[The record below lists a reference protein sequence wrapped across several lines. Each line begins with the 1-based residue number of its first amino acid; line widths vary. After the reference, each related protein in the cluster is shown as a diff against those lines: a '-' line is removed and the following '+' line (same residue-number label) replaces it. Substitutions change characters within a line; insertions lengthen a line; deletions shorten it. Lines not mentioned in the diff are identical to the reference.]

1 MPAISFLGWVHTIL
15 GVSALLIGFYSLAKY
30 KFIKAKN
37 LSGEIYLGFTLIVA
51 ISSLFIYHQ
60 GGFGPAH
67 FMGVLAILAV
77 TVGFIAE
84 KKRIF
89 GFFTPYVETLA
100 YTSTF
105 LFHVLPAITDGLR
118 RLPPSDPFIDS
129 FEDPLLLN
137 FFLLFLTMYI
147 VGLGIQFIL
156 IFKNSKTV
164 LN

>member
-15 GVSALLIGFYSLAKY
+15 GISALLIGFYSLAKY
-30 KFIKAKN
+30 KFIKARN
-37 LSGEIYLGFTLIVA
+37 LSGEIYLFATLIVA

-67 FMGVLAILAV
+67 FMGVLAVVAV
-77 TVGFIAE
+77 VVGFIAE
-84 KKRIF
+84 KKKIF
-89 GFFTPYVETLA
+89 GIFSPYIETIA

-118 RLPPSDPFIDS
+118 RLPPSDPYIDS

-137 FFLLFLTMYI
+137 FFLLFTSMYI
-147 VGLGIQFIL
+147 VGLGIQLIL
-156 IFKNSKTV
+156 VFRNKH
-164 LN
+164 LA

>member
-15 GVSALLIGFYSLAKY
+15 GISALLIGFYSLAKY
-30 KFIKAKN
+30 KFIKARN
-37 LSGEIYLGFTLIVA
+37 LSGEIYLFVTLIVA

-67 FMGVLAILAV
+67 FMGVLAVVAV
-77 TVGFIAE
+77 VVGFITE
-84 KKRIF
+84 KKKIF
-89 GFFTPYVETLA
+89 GNFSPYIETIA

-118 RLPPSDPFIDS
+118 RLPPSNPFIDS

-137 FFLLFLTMYI
+137 FFLLFTSMYI

-156 IFKNSKTV
+156 IFKNQY
-164 LN
+164 

>member
-1 MPAISFLGWVHTIL
+1 MPAISFLGWVHTVL
-15 GVSALLIGFYSLAKY
+15 GISALLVGFYSLARY
-30 KFIKAKN
+30 KFIKARN
-37 LSGEIYLGFTLIVA
+37 LSGEIYLFTTLIVA

-67 FMGVLAILAV
+67 VMGALAILAV
-77 TVGFIAE
+77 MVGFLTE
-84 KKRIF
+84 RKKILGIF
-89 GFFTPYVETLA
+89 SPYIETIA

-137 FFLLFLTMYI
+137 FFLLFISMYI

-156 IFKNSKTV
+156 IFRNKH
-164 LN
+164 LA

>member
-15 GVSALLIGFYSLAKY
+15 GISALLIGFYSLAKY
-30 KFIKAKN
+30 KFIKARN
-37 LSGEIYLGFTLIVA
+37 LSGEIYLFATLIVA

-67 FMGVLAILAV
+67 FMGVLAVVAV
-77 TVGFIAE
+77 VVGFIAE
-84 KKRIF
+84 KKKIF
-89 GFFTPYVETLA
+89 GIFSPYIETIA

-118 RLPPSDPFIDS
+118 RLPPSDPYIDS

-137 FFLLFLTMYI
+137 FFLLFISMYI

-156 IFKNSKTV
+156 IFRNKH
-164 LN
+164 LA

>member
-1 MPAISFLGWVHTIL
+1 MPAISILGWVHTVL
-15 GVSALLIGFYSLAKY
+15 GISALLVGFYSLARY
-30 KFIKAKN
+30 KFIKARN
-37 LSGEIYLGFTLIVA
+37 LSGEIYLFTTLIVA

-77 TVGFIAE
+77 MVGFLIE
-84 KKRIF
+84 RKKIF
-89 GFFTPYVETLA
+89 GIFSPYIETIA

-137 FFLLFLTMYI
+137 FFLLFISMYI

-156 IFKNSKTV
+156 IFRNKH
-164 LN
+164 LA

>member
-15 GVSALLIGFYSLAKY
+15 GISALLVGFYSLARY
-30 KFIKAKN
+30 KFIKARN
-37 LSGEIYLGFTLIVA
+37 LSGEIYLVATLIVA

-67 FMGVLAILAV
+67 VMGVLAILAV
-77 TVGFIAE
+77 MVGFVIE
-84 KKRIF
+84 RKKIF
-89 GFFTPYVETLA
+89 GIFSPYIETIA

-137 FFLLFLTMYI
+137 FFLLFISMYI

-156 IFKNSKTV
+156 IFRNKH
-164 LN
+164 LA

>member
-1 MPAISFLGWVHTIL
+1 MPAISFLGWVHTVL
-15 GVSALLIGFYSLAKY
+15 GISALLVGFYSLARY
-30 KFIKAKN
+30 KFIKARN
-37 LSGEIYLGFTLIVA
+37 LSGEIYLFTTLIVA

-77 TVGFIAE
+77 MVGFVTE
-84 KKRIF
+84 RKKIF
-89 GFFTPYVETLA
+89 GFFSPYIETIA

-137 FFLLFLTMYI
+137 FFLLFISMYI

-156 IFKNSKTV
+156 IFRNKH
-164 LN
+164 LA

>member
-15 GVSALLIGFYSLAKY
+15 GISALLIGFYSLAKY
-30 KFIKAKN
+30 KFIKARN
-37 LSGEIYLGFTLIVA
+37 LSGEIYLFATLIVA

-67 FMGVLAILAV
+67 FMGVLAVVAV
-77 TVGFIAE
+77 VVGFIAE
-84 KKRIF
+84 KKKIF
-89 GFFTPYVETLA
+89 GIFSPYIETIA

-118 RLPPSDPFIDS
+118 RLPPSDPYIDS

-137 FFLLFLTMYI
+137 FFLLFTSMYI
-147 VGLGIQFIL
+147 LGLGIQLIL
-156 IFKNSKTV
+156 IFRNKH
-164 LN
+164 LA

>member
-1 MPAISFLGWVHTIL
+1 MPAISFLGWVHTVL
-15 GVSALLIGFYSLAKY
+15 GISALLVGFYSLARY
-30 KFIKAKN
+30 KFIKARN
-37 LSGEIYLGFTLIVA
+37 LSGEIYLFTTLIVA

-67 FMGVLAILAV
+67 VMSVLAILAV
-77 TVGFIAE
+77 LVGFLTE
-84 KKRIF
+84 RKKIF
-89 GFFTPYVETLA
+89 GFFSLYIETIA

-137 FFLLFLTMYI
+137 FFLLFISMYI

-156 IFKNSKTV
+156 IFRNKH
-164 LN
+164 LA

>member
-1 MPAISFLGWVHTIL
+1 MPAFSFLRCVNNNL
-15 GVSALLIGFYSLAKY
+15 GISALLIGFYSLAKY
-30 KFIKAKN
+30 RFIKAKN
-37 LSGEIYLGFTLIVA
+37 LSGEMYLFTTLIVA

-67 FMGVLAILAV
+67 FMGALAVLAVL
-77 TVGFIAE
+77 VGYVME

-89 GFFTPYVETLA
+89 GIFSPYLETIA

-137 FFLLFLTMYI
+137 FFLLFTSMYI

-156 IFKNSKTV
+156 IFRNKH
-164 LN
+164 LA

>member
-15 GVSALLIGFYSLAKY
+15 GISALLIGFYSLAKY
-30 KFIKAKN
+30 KFIKSRN
-37 LSGEIYLGFTLIVA
+37 LSGEIYLFATLIVA

-67 FMGVLAILAV
+67 FMGVLAVVAV
-77 TVGFIAE
+77 VVGFITE
-84 KKRIF
+84 KKKIF
-89 GFFTPYVETLA
+89 GIFSPYIETIA

-118 RLPPSDPFIDS
+118 RLPPSDPYIDS

-137 FFLLFLTMYI
+137 FFLLFTSMYI
-147 VGLGIQFIL
+147 VGLGIQLIL
-156 IFKNSKTV
+156 IFRNKH
-164 LN
+164 LA

>member
-15 GVSALLIGFYSLAKY
+15 GISALLIGFYSLAKY
-30 KFIKAKN
+30 KFIKARN
-37 LSGEIYLGFTLIVA
+37 LSGEIYLFFTLIVA

-67 FMGVLAILAV
+67 FMGVLAVVAV
-77 TVGFIAE
+77 VVGFVTE
-84 KKRIF
+84 KKKIF
-89 GFFTPYVETLA
+89 GNFSPYIETIA

-118 RLPPSDPFIDS
+118 RLPPSNPFIDS

-137 FFLLFLTMYI
+137 FFLLFTSMYI

-156 IFKNSKTV
+156 IFKNQYSA
-164 LN
+164 

>member
-1 MPAISFLGWVHTIL
+1 MPAISILGWVHTVL
-15 GVSALLIGFYSLAKY
+15 GISALLVGFYSLARY
-30 KFIKAKN
+30 KFIKARN
-37 LSGEIYLGFTLIVA
+37 LSGEIYLFTTLIVA

-67 FMGVLAILAV
+67 VMGVLAILAV
-77 TVGFIAE
+77 MVGFVTE
-84 KKRIF
+84 RKKIF
-89 GFFTPYVETLA
+89 GFFSPYIETIA

-137 FFLLFLTMYI
+137 FFLLFISMYI

-156 IFKNSKTV
+156 IFRNKH
-164 LN
+164 LA

>member
-15 GVSALLIGFYSLAKY
+15 GISALLVGFYSLARY
-30 KFIKAKN
+30 KFIKARN
-37 LSGEIYLGFTLIVA
+37 LSGEIYLFATLIVA

-67 FMGVLAILAV
+67 VMGVLAILAV
-77 TVGFIAE
+77 MVGFVTE
-84 KKRIF
+84 RKKIF
-89 GFFTPYVETLA
+89 GIFSPYIETIA

-137 FFLLFLTMYI
+137 FFLLFISMYI

-156 IFKNSKTV
+156 IFRNKH
-164 LN
+164 LA

>member
-15 GVSALLIGFYSLAKY
+15 GISALLIGFYSLAKY
-30 KFIKAKN
+30 KFIKARN
-37 LSGEIYLGFTLIVA
+37 LSGEIYLFATLIVA

-67 FMGVLAILAV
+67 FMGVLAVVAV
-77 TVGFIAE
+77 VVGFITE
-84 KKRIF
+84 KKKIF
-89 GFFTPYVETLA
+89 GIFSSYIETIA

-137 FFLLFLTMYI
+137 FFLLFTSMYI
-147 VGLGIQFIL
+147 VGLGIQLIL
-156 IFKNSKTV
+156 VFRNKH
-164 LN
+164 LA

>member
-15 GVSALLIGFYSLAKY
+15 GISALLIGFYSLAKY
-30 KFIKAKN
+30 KFIKARN
-37 LSGEIYLGFTLIVA
+37 LSGEIYLFATLIVA

-67 FMGVLAILAV
+67 FMGVLAVVAV
-77 TVGFIAE
+77 AVGFITE
-84 KKRIF
+84 KKKIF
-89 GFFTPYVETLA
+89 GIFSSYIETIA

-137 FFLLFLTMYI
+137 FFLLFTSMYI
-147 VGLGIQFIL
+147 VGLGIQLIL
-156 IFKNSKTV
+156 VFRNKH
-164 LN
+164 LA

>member
-15 GVSALLIGFYSLAKY
+15 GISALLIGFYSLAKY
-30 KFIKAKN
+30 KFIKARN
-37 LSGEIYLGFTLIVA
+37 LSGEIYLFATLIVA

-67 FMGVLAILAV
+67 FMGVLAVVAV
-77 TVGFIAE
+77 VVGFIAE
-84 KKRIF
+84 KKKIF
-89 GFFTPYVETLA
+89 GIFSPYIETIA

-118 RLPPSDPFIDS
+118 RLPPSDPYIDS

-137 FFLLFLTMYI
+137 FFLLFTSMYI
-147 VGLGIQFIL
+147 VGLGIQLIL
-156 IFKNSKTV
+156 IFRNKH
-164 LN
+164 LA

>member
-15 GVSALLIGFYSLAKY
+15 GISALLIGFYSLAKY
-30 KFIKAKN
+30 KFIKARN
-37 LSGEIYLGFTLIVA
+37 LSGEIYLFVTLIVA

-67 FMGVLAILAV
+67 FMGVLAVLAV
-77 TVGFIAE
+77 VVGFVTE
-84 KKRIF
+84 KKKIF
-89 GFFTPYVETLA
+89 GNFSPYIETIA

-118 RLPPSDPFIDS
+118 RLPPSNPFIDS

-137 FFLLFLTMYI
+137 FFLLFTSMYI

-156 IFKNSKTV
+156 IFKNQYSA
-164 LN
+164 

>member
-15 GVSALLIGFYSLAKY
+15 GISALLIGFYSLAKY
-30 KFIKAKN
+30 KFIKARN
-37 LSGEIYLGFTLIVA
+37 LSGEIYLFATLIVA

-67 FMGVLAILAV
+67 FMGVLAVAAV
-77 TVGFIAE
+77 VVGFIAE
-84 KKRIF
+84 KKKIF
-89 GFFTPYVETLA
+89 GIFSPYIETIA

-118 RLPPSDPFIDS
+118 RLPPSDPYIDS

-137 FFLLFLTMYI
+137 FFLLFTSMYI
-147 VGLGIQFIL
+147 VGLGIQLIL
-156 IFKNSKTV
+156 IFRNKH
-164 LN
+164 LA

>member
-15 GVSALLIGFYSLAKY
+15 GISALLVGFYSLARY
-30 KFIKAKN
+30 KFIKARN
-37 LSGEIYLGFTLIVA
+37 LSGEIYLFTTLIVA

-77 TVGFIAE
+77 MVGFLTE
-84 KKRIF
+84 KKKIF
-89 GFFTPYVETLA
+89 GIFSSYIETIA

-137 FFLLFLTMYI
+137 FFLLFISMYI

-156 IFKNSKTV
+156 IYRNKH
-164 LN
+164 LA

>member
-15 GVSALLIGFYSLAKY
+15 GISALLIGFYSLAKY
-30 KFIKAKN
+30 KFIKSRN
-37 LSGEIYLGFTLIVA
+37 LSGEIYLFVTLIVA

-67 FMGVLAILAV
+67 FMGVLAVVAV
-77 TVGFIAE
+77 VVGFVTE
-84 KKRIF
+84 KKKIF
-89 GFFTPYVETLA
+89 GNFSPYIETIA

-118 RLPPSDPFIDS
+118 RLPPSNPFIDS

-137 FFLLFLTMYI
+137 FFLLFMSMYI

-156 IFKNSKTV
+156 IFKNQYSA
-164 LN
+164 

>member
-15 GVSALLIGFYSLAKY
+15 GISALLIGFYSLAKY
-30 KFIKAKN
+30 RFIKAKN
-37 LSGEIYLGFTLIVA
+37 LSGEIYLFTTLIVA

-67 FMGVLAILAV
+67 YMGVLAILAV
-77 TVGFIAE
+77 LVGYVME

-89 GFFTPYVETLA
+89 GIFSPYIETIA

-118 RLPPSDPFIDS
+118 RLHQRDPFINY
-129 FEDPLLLN
+129 FEEPILIK
-137 FFLLFLTMYI
+137 FYFLFTSMYI

-156 IFKNSKTV
+156 IFRNKH
-164 LN
+164 LA

>member
-1 MPAISFLGWVHTIL
+1 MPAISILGWVHTVL
-15 GVSALLIGFYSLAKY
+15 GISALLVGFYSLARY
-30 KFIKAKN
+30 KFIKARN
-37 LSGEIYLGFTLIVA
+37 LSGEIYLFTTLIVA

-67 FMGVLAILAV
+67 VMGVLAILAV
-77 TVGFIAE
+77 MVGFVTE
-84 KKRIF
+84 RKKIF
-89 GFFTPYVETLA
+89 GFFSLYIETIA

-137 FFLLFLTMYI
+137 FFLLFISMYI

-156 IFKNSKTV
+156 IFRNKH
-164 LN
+164 LA

>member
-1 MPAISFLGWVHTIL
+1 MPAISFLGWAHTLI
-15 GVSALLIGFYSLAKY
+15 GITALLVGFYSLAKY
-30 KFIKAKN
+30 NFIKARN
-37 LSGEIYLGFTLIVA
+37 LSGEIYLFATLIVA

-67 FMGVLAILAV
+67 FMGVLAIIAV
-77 TVGFIAE
+77 LVGFITE
-84 KKRIF
+84 RKRIF
-89 GFFTPYVETLA
+89 GFLSPYIETLA

-137 FFLLFLTMYI
+137 LFLLFTSIYI
-147 VGLGIQFIL
+147 VGLGIQFLI
-156 IFKNSKTV
+156 IFKRAKLAKT
-164 LN
+164 